1 MIRMLRIVLVATLL
15 VAGGCGGSNGA
26 EPSTDP
32 TETVASPTTEDGS
45 ESGLVVTTVAQQ
57 ELIPLGTS
65 ANVGEG
71 WHLTID
77 AVDTDAASTAQSV
90 REPPAPG
97 ESFVLFEVTLDY
109 KGLDENGSP
118 PGLTTMWLV
127 DNEGARYNEQC
138 ALHVDRPLNHQTLLK
153 NGESISGQVCYR
165 FPTEQLDSMVLIA
178 SATWPSERGEKTFA
192 LG

>member
-1 MIRMLRIVLVATLL
+1 MIRRLRIVLVATLL

-32 TETVASPTTEDGS
+32 IETTASPTTEDVS
-45 ESGLVVTTVAQQ
+45 ESGLVVTTAVIRQ
-57 ELIPLGTS
+57 ELVPLGTS

-77 AVDTDAASTAQSV
+77 AVDTDAAST
-90 REPPAPG
+90 PG

-109 KGLDENGSP
+109 KGLDEDGSP

-127 DNEGARYNEQC
+127 DDEGARYNERC
-138 ALHVDRPLNHQTLLK
+138 NNSSMDRPLNHQTLLR

-165 FPTEQLDSMVLIA
+165 FPTERLDSMVLIA